1 VPLKDYY
8 QLLQL
13 PPTAT
18 AEEIKKAFRQQIA
31 KYHPDKVQHLGQEFQ
46 EMAAGRA
53 AELTE
58 AYRILSD
65 EGRRAE
71 YDRQIAAEAGATA
84 DVERPPQGRAAE
96 PARPASQATRPGAAE
111 SAGPH
116 TAPPPPPPPSEPEA
130 PRGSRFTQERASRDA
145 FVRKALVGRVRQAL
159 DVVAGGY
166 DTHEVRGFDVALNPK
181 KKLFGGT
188 KGPHLLVR
196 FVETVN
202 GDSITDAWTQAA
214 KAFPTDDVCVFLMGS
229 GIAPAGELAAAIAEQ
244 RRKTHGKSKVTLIP
258 VDSRDWD
265 ARIPTDAPPVVR
277 TLLTR
282 LRTGA

>member
-1 VPLKDYY
+1 MPLKDYY
-8 QLLQL
+8 QLLEL
-13 PPTAT
+13 PPTASG
-18 AEEIKKAFRQQIA
+18 EEIKKAFRQQIA
-31 KYHPDKVQHLGQEFQ
+31 KYHPDKVQHLGKEFQ

-65 EGRRAE
+65 EKRRAE
-71 YDRQIAAEAGATA
+71 YERQ
-84 DVERPPQGRAAE
+84 RAAE
-96 PARPASQATRPGAAE
+96 GGASAVPPAPAPGDVAQPVQSRQGSVE
-111 SAGPH
+111 SA
-116 TAPPPPPPPSEPEA
+116 APPPPPPPPPVAEPEA

-159 DVVAGGY
+159 EAVAGGY
-166 DTHEVRGFDVALNPK
+166 DNQEVRGFDVALNPK

-196 FVETVN
+196 FVDAVN
-202 GDSITDAWTQAA
+202 GDSITETWTQAA
-214 KAFPTDDVCVFLMGS
+214 KAIPNDEVCVFLLGS
-229 GIAPAGELAAAIAEQ
+229 GIAPAGELAGAIAEQ
-244 RRKTHGKSKVTLIP
+244 RRKTHGKSKVTVIP

-265 ARIPTDAPPVVR
+265 ARIPTDAPAVVR
-277 TLLTR
+277 TLLKR